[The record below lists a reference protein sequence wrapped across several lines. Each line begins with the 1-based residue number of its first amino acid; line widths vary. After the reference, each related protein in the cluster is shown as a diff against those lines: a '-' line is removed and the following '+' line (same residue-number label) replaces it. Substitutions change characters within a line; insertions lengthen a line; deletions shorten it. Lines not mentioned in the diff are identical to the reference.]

1 MISRLPKW
9 VEYGAFLLA
18 LLAGVVNAIGLLG
31 FQHQA
36 VSHISGTVTLLGTS
50 IEAFDQQ
57 TLHLLMVL
65 LSFLLGATLSGVFIE
80 NTALKLGRRYGIALC
95 IESGLLFISYLMLTK
110 GFISGQY
117 FASAACGLQN
127 AMITTFSGAVV
138 RTTHMTGIITDLGI
152 MIGARLRGE
161 RFDYRKAK
169 LFLFIF
175 LGFVFGGTVG
185 AKLYSLYELSALL
198 MPIILALVLAVAYWL
213 YLYFFTGKTE
223 ITNNIKN
230 QNK

>member
-1 MISRLPKW
+1 MISRLPRW

-18 LLAGVVNAIGLLG
+18 LLAGIVNAIGLLG

-50 IEAFDQQ
+50 IESLDGM
-57 TLHLLMVL
+57 TSHLLMILV
-65 LSFLLGATLSGVFIE
+65 SFLIGAALAGAFFE
-80 NTALKLGRRYGIALC
+80 CTALKLGRRYGVALC
-95 IESGLLFISYLMLTK
+95 IEAGLLFAAYLLLKDNIT
-110 GFISGQY
+110 SGQY

-175 LGFVFGGTVG
+175 SGFLLGGVMG
-185 AKLYSLYELSALL
+185 AKLYGTYAIASLMA
-198 MPIILALVLAVAYWL
+198 PIALALGLAIVYWF
-213 YLYFFTGKTE
+213 YLYTTRY
-223 ITNNIKN
+223 TN
-230 QNK
+230 

>member
-1 MISRLPKW
+1 MISRLPRW

-18 LLAGVVNAIGLLG
+18 LLAGIVNAIGLLG

-50 IEAFDQQ
+50 IEALDGM
-57 TLHLLMVL
+57 TSHLFMIL
-65 LSFLLGATLSGVFIE
+65 LSFLMGATLSGAFME
-80 NTALKLGRRYGIALC
+80 STALKLGRRYGFALC
-95 IESGLLFISYLMLTK
+95 IEAGLLFVAYLLLKQNVT
-110 GFISGQY
+110 SGQY

-175 LGFVFGGTVG
+175 AGFLSGGIAG
-185 AKLYSLYELSALL
+185 AKLFSLYAISSL
-198 MPIILALVLAVAYWL
+198 MAPIALALTLAIGYWF
-213 YLYFFTGKTE
+213 YLYQTRAR
-223 ITNNIKN
+223 
-230 QNK
+230 

>member
-36 VSHISGTVTLLGTS
+36 ISHISGTVTLLGTS
-50 IEAFDQQ
+50 IESLDQQ
-57 TLHLLMVL
+57 TFHLFMVL
-65 LSFLLGATLSGVFIE
+65 FSFLLGATLSGLFIE
-80 NTALKLGRRYGIALC
+80 STALKLGRRYGIALC
-95 IESGLLFISYLMLTK
+95 IESAMLFIAYLLLSE
-110 GFISGQY
+110 GSVSGQY

-127 AMITTFSGAVV
+127 AMITTFSGAVI

-175 LGFVFGGTVG
+175 AGFLIGGITG
-185 AKLYSLYELSALL
+185 AKLYALYALSSLLAPIAFALL
-198 MPIILALVLAVAYWL
+198 LAVSYWC
-213 YLYFFTGKTE
+213 YLWYKRSQ
-223 ITNNIKN
+223 
-230 QNK
+230 QNDEAHI

>member
-57 TLHLLMVL
+57 TFHLFMVL
-65 LSFLLGATLSGVFIE
+65 LSFLLGATLSGLFIE
-80 NTALKLGRRYGIALC
+80 STALRLGRRYGVALC
-95 IESGLLFISYLMLTK
+95 IESAMLFIAYLMLKEDHIT
-110 GFISGQY
+110 GQY

-175 LGFVFGGTVG
+175 TGFLLGGVTG
-185 AKLYSLYELSALL
+185 AKLFNIYALSSLLA
-198 MPIILALVLAVAYWL
+198 PIGLALTLALSYWC
-213 YLYFFTGKTE
+213 YLWVKRSSQPDSDH
-223 ITNNIKN
+223 K
-230 QNK
+230 

>member
-1 MISRLPKW
+1 MISKLPKW

-18 LLAGVVNAIGLLG
+18 LLAGAVNAIGLLG

-50 IEAFDQQ
+50 IEAFDSQ
-57 TLHLLMVL
+57 TFHLFMVL
-65 LSFLLGATLSGVFIE
+65 FSFLLGATLSGLFIE
-80 NTALKLGRRYGIALC
+80 STALKLGRRYGVALC
-95 IESGLLFISYLMLTK
+95 IESALLLIAYWMLK
-110 GFISGQY
+110 EGHISGQY

-161 RFDYRKAK
+161 YFDYRKAK

-175 LGFVFGGTVG
+175 SGFLSGGIVG
-185 AKLYSLYELSALL
+185 AKLFSVYAISALL
-198 MPIILALVLAVAYWL
+198 APIAFALLLAFSYWG
-213 YLYFFTGKTE
+213 YLWLKRTQEDRNHK
-223 ITNNIKN
+223 
-230 QNK
+230 

>member
-1 MISRLPKW
+1 MISRLPRW

-18 LLAGVVNAIGLLG
+18 LLAGIVNAIGLLG

-50 IEAFDQQ
+50 IESLDGM
-57 TLHLLMVL
+57 TTHLLMILV
-65 LSFLLGATLSGVFIE
+65 SFLLGATLAGAFFE
-80 NTALKLGRRYGIALC
+80 CTALKLGRRYGVALC
-95 IESGLLFISYLMLTK
+95 IEAGLLFVAYLLLEQNITT
-110 GFISGQY
+110 GQY

-161 RFDYRKAK
+161 RFDFRKAK

-175 LGFVFGGTVG
+175 AGFLFGGVVG
-185 AKLYSLYELSALL
+185 ARLFAQYHIASLMA
-198 MPIILALVLAVAYWL
+198 PITLALVLALVYWL
-213 YLYFFTGKTE
+213 YLYLTRHKRHSL
-223 ITNNIKN
+223 
-230 QNK
+230 Q

>member
-1 MISRLPKW
+1 MISKLPKW

-50 IEAFDQQ
+50 IEAFDSQ
-57 TLHLLMVL
+57 TFHLFMVL
-65 LSFLLGATLSGVFIE
+65 FSFLLGATLSGLFIE
-80 NTALKLGRRYGIALC
+80 STALKLGRRYGVALC
-95 IESGLLFISYLMLTK
+95 IESALLLIAYWMLK
-110 GFISGQY
+110 EGHISGQY

-161 RFDYRKAK
+161 YFDYRKAK

-175 LGFVFGGTVG
+175 SGFLSGGIVG
-185 AKLYSLYELSALL
+185 AKLFSVYAISALL
-198 MPIILALVLAVAYWL
+198 APIAFALLLAFSYWG
-213 YLYFFTGKTE
+213 YLWLKRT
-223 ITNNIKN
+223 
-230 QNK
+230 